1 MVRLG
6 DKEGALA
13 LRGSNSPLPG
23 LGLARRERRDD
34 LLLVALDALRSRH
47 DRDSALAMRAAYC
60 AIVALEV

>member
-34 LLLVALDALRSRH
+34 LLLVALDAL
-47 DRDSALAMRAAYC
+47 
-60 AIVALEV
+60 